1 MSNDP
6 SVRIIDPEIEDNNEK
21 FSAALMG
28 AASGQIFGL
37 VALLM
42 GLVGG
47 LMSDQ
52 QTGLVDVGIGMGI
65 FSAFSLLHYGISR
78 RWLGPADPQRLQ
90 ASLTFFAPA
99 FLGGLLYFYATF
111 ADTAWPVM
119 GFAGG
124 FLFILLLGMGILFL
138 EHTPPRSRK
147 TTYVFSPFE
156 RQSLLIV
163 VLVGSILGVGVGM
176 SSQGHRAIG
185 RGPFARTFLSEQI
198 LSSRHQADL
207 LLFGLPHS
215 YRLLRA
221 LKEAS
226 GRGLPVRVLVTAEAL
241 THFPAEIRSLTSAG
255 VPVRILPDH
264 LPAFVRPMALFDRR
278 ILLTGS
284 AGWGSLT
291 PEAGTLMRMEAN
303 ILSQGRIHAT
313 QSLFDNLWNHSSLPA
328 KGTASAGP

>member
-1 MSNDP
+1 MANDP
-6 SVRIIDPEIEDNNEK
+6 SLRIIDPEVEDKNEK

-37 VALLM
+37 VAFLM
-42 GLVGG
+42 GCVGG
-47 LMSDQ
+47 VMSDQ

-65 FSAFSLLHYGISR
+65 FAIFSLLHYGISR
-78 RWLGPADPQRLQ
+78 RWLGPADPRRIQ
-90 ASLTFFAPA
+90 ASLAFFGPA

-111 ADTAWPVM
+111 ADTDWPVL
-119 GFAGG
+119 GYAGG
-124 FLFILLLGMGILFL
+124 FLFLFLTGKGVLSL

-156 RQSLLIV
+156 GQSLLIV

-198 LSSRHQADL
+198 LSARHQADL

-215 YRLLRA
+215 YRLVKA
-221 LKEAS
+221 LSEARR
-226 GRGLPVRVLVTAEAL
+226 RGLPVRVLVTAEAAGNYS
-241 THFPAEIRSLTSAG
+241 AEIRSLVSAG
-255 VPVRILPDH
+255 VPVRILPVH
-264 LPAFVRPMALFDRR
+264 LPTFVRPMALFDKR

-284 AGWGSLT
+284 GGWGSLS
-291 PEAGTLMRMEAN
+291 PDGGGSMHMEAN
-303 ILSQGRIHAT
+303 ILSQGRIHAS
-313 QSLFDNLWNHSSLPA
+313 QRIFDTLWPQSSLPA
-328 KGTASAGP
+328 TPAPPRTP